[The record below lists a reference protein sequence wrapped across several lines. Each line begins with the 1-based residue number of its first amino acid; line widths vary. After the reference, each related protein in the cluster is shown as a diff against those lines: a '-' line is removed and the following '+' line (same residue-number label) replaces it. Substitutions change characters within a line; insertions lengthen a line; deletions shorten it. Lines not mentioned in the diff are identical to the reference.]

1 MKTIPRKYDLDPNNV
16 IINYEIEQFQEWL
29 DLCVKGL
36 HIHPT
41 NIIGTLARQA
51 QSHAFYAL
59 ASELPNVEKLSRVQH
74 YHWFTLANF
83 LVGAGKDGV
92 RLAFNNTEITLV
104 SERKTDFMGFD
115 DWKFAYDVCMVM
127 RDMKGLQ
134 FLATIQED
142 VMRQSNQKVTEFELA
157 HFHLL
162 SHFFT
167 GGENTGAL
175 LVDAVEKGV
184 KPQENSTRTKFV
196 DLIYVS
202 ELFLL
207 ECIVAGDEEKFNTR
221 LVEALRNHK
230 KYWETKAM
238 RGYTRGYFSF
248 GLLALCVMAVDTKK
262 FAINVESPFI
272 PRWLIFREYE

>member
-1 MKTIPRKYDLDPNNV
+1 MKTIPRKYDIDPNNV

-29 DLCVKGL
+29 NLCVKGL

-51 QSHAFYAL
+51 QDHAFYAL
-59 ASELPNVEKLSRVQH
+59 ASELPNAEKLSRVQH
-74 YHWFTLANF
+74 YHWFALANF

-104 SERKTDFMGFD
+104 SERKTDFMGFE
-115 DWKFAYDVCMVM
+115 DWKVAYDVCMVM

-134 FLATIQED
+134 FLSTIQED
-142 VMRQSNQKVTEFELA
+142 VMRQSNQKVTEYELA

-167 GGENTGAL
+167 GGENTGQL
-175 LVDAVEKGV
+175 LIDAVEKGM

-196 DLIYVS
+196 DLIRVS

-207 ECIVAGDEEKFNTR
+207 ECIITEDEEKFNTR
-221 LVEALRNHK
+221 LAEALRNHK
-230 KYWETKAM
+230 KYWESKAM
-238 RGYTRGYFSF
+238 RGYSRGYFSF
-248 GLLALCVMAVDTKK
+248 GLLALCVIAVDAKK
-262 FAINVESPFI
+262 FAITVESPFI